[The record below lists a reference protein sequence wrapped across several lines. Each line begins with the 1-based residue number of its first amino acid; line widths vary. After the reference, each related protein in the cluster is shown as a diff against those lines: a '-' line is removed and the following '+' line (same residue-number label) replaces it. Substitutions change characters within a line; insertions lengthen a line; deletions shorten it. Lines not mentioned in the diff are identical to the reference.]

1 MPINSFAE
9 YPMSW
14 KPARAGLKR
23 PIYLSL
29 AQRLES
35 DIGAGLLAPG
45 TKLPPQREL
54 ADFLDINFTTVTR
67 AYKLCE
73 LKGLV
78 VAETGRGTFVSP
90 RAARSVTISAD
101 HMVRECIDLAFG
113 ASFEQCNG
121 MIAETARRVM
131 AKPYFDRLL
140 DYTDPSGMPHQKQAA
155 LHWLRSFGLEAQPQQ
170 MAIVSGAQNGL
181 VIALLALFQPGDRIA
196 VDTYTFANL
205 IELAKLH
212 HLHLVPVRGDRQ
224 GMLPEELEAQC
235 KLNEVRGVFL
245 MPSCS
250 NPTAVTIPEDRKR
263 QLAHV
268 IRKYGLLLVEDD
280 THAFLTAGVVPGY
293 EGPIYRLLP
302 EQTVYICSTSKA
314 ICSGLRVAYLVFGE
328 PLRERIL
335 HTIYNV
341 NIKTPSLNA
350 EIVTELLLTGR
361 AGEIMEEKK
370 RLAAQANAL
379 FNGCFPAQAQ
389 NGHPLAFFRWLPV
402 STALPGEQLEKQLEK
417 RGIRVFHSDRFLSGP
432 ALPQKYL
439 RIALSTADSLAHLQ
453 AGLGILRDALLT

>member
-1 MPINSFAE
+1 MPFNSFAD

-14 KPARAGLKR
+14 KPDRAGLKR

-29 AQRLES
+29 AQRLET

-45 TKLPPQREL
+45 VKLPPQREL

-90 RAARSVTISAD
+90 RAARPITISAD

-113 ASFEQCNG
+113 ASFEQCNS
-121 MIAETARRVM
+121 MIADAMRRVM

-140 DYTDPSGMPHQKQAA
+140 DYTDPSGMPHHKQAA
-155 LHWLRSFGLEAQPQQ
+155 LNWMRGMGLEARPEQ

-181 VIALLALFQPGDRIA
+181 VIALMALFQPGDRIA
-196 VDTYTFANL
+196 VDTYTFSNL
-205 IELAKLH
+205 IEFARLH

-250 NPTAVTIPEDRKR
+250 NPTTVVLPEERKR
-263 QLAHV
+263 MLIRV
-268 IRKYGLLLVEDD
+268 IRQYGLLLVEDD
-280 THAFLTAGVVPGY
+280 THAFLTAGVVPDY
-293 EGPIYRLLP
+293 EGPMYRLLP

-328 PLRERIL
+328 ALRERIL

-341 NIKTPSLNA
+341 NVKTSSLNA

-361 AGEIMEEKK
+361 AGEIMAEKK
-370 RLAAQANAL
+370 RLAEQANAL
-379 FNGCFPAQAQ
+379 FNACFPAEAQ

-402 STALPGEQLEKQLEK
+402 SSALPGEQLEKQLET

-432 ALPQKYL
+432 VQPQKYL
-439 RIALSTADSLAHLQ
+439 RIALSTADSMERLR
-453 AGLGILRDALLT
+453 AGLYILREALLT